1 MPIIN
6 KDGYTLT
13 KDLLP
18 QELAYKVQDGS
29 VTADKLNDGAVITS
43 KLHDGA
49 VITSKLHDGAVTDD
63 KCYSGF
69 ALVPRGGII
78 MWYGAI
84 VNIPTGWAIC
94 DGTNGTPDL
103 RNRFVVG
110 AGSTYSVAA
119 TGGSANAI
127 VVSHNHS
134 ITDSGH
140 AHNVSSNAVRISIN
154 DVSSGVLWG
163 GEGGSGNKGYAE
175 VSQTG
180 ISVNTTGS
188 AGTNANLPPYY
199 ALAYIMRIL

>member
-18 QELAYKVQDGS
+18 QELAYKVQDES
-29 VTADKLNDGAVITS
+29 ISTEKLIDE
-43 KLHDGA
+43 
-49 VITSKLHDGAVTDD
+49 AVTNAKILPGTISPDRLTE
-63 KCYSGF
+63 YV
-69 ALVPRGGII
+69 ATVPTGGII
-78 MWYGAI
+78 LWSGA
-84 VNIPTGWAIC
+84 VSAIPSNWALC
-94 DGTNGTPDL
+94 NGENGTPDL

-154 DVSSGVLWG
+154 DISSGVLWG

>member
-18 QELAYKVQDGS
+18 QELAYKVQDES
-29 VTADKLNDGAVITS
+29 ISTEKLIDE
-43 KLHDGA
+43 
-49 VITSKLHDGAVTDD
+49 AVTNAKILPGTISPDRLTE
-63 KCYSGF
+63 YV
-69 ALVPRGGII
+69 ATVPTGGII
-78 MWYGAI
+78 LWSGA
-84 VNIPTGWAIC
+84 VSAIPSNWALC
-94 DGTNGTPDL
+94 DGANGTPDL

-119 TGGSANAI
+119 TGGSTDAI

>member
-6 KDGYTLT
+6 KEGYTLT
-13 KDLLP
+13 KDLIP

-29 VTADKLNDGAVITS
+29 VTADKLN
-43 KLHDGA
+43 DGA

-127 VVSHNHS
+127 VVSHNHTLS
-134 ITDSGH
+134 DPSH
-140 AHNVSSNAVRISIN
+140 AHTYYKV
-154 DVSSGVLWG
+154 G
-163 GEGGSGNKGYAE
+163 GGSPQVDGRDAASLLYQLDTAATTAY
-175 VSQTG
+175 STTG
-180 ISVNTTGS
+180 ITIAS
-188 AGTNANLPPYY
+188 AGESGTNKNLPPYY

>member
-18 QELAYKVQDGS
+18 QELAYKVQDES
-29 VTADKLNDGAVITS
+29 ISTEKLIDE
-43 KLHDGA
+43 
-49 VITSKLHDGAVTDD
+49 AVTNAKILPGTISPDRFTE
-63 KCYSGF
+63 YV
-69 ALVPRGGII
+69 ATVPTGGII
-78 MWYGAI
+78 LWSGA
-84 VNIPTGWAIC
+84 VSAIPSNWALC
-94 DGTNGTPDL
+94 NGENGTPDL

-119 TGGSANAI
+119 TGGSTDAI

>member
-18 QELAYKVQDGS
+18 QELAYKVQDES
-29 VTADKLNDGAVITS
+29 ISTEKLIDE
-43 KLHDGA
+43 
-49 VITSKLHDGAVTDD
+49 AVTTD
-63 KCYSGF
+63 KSLPGTISPDRFTEYV
-69 ALVPRGGII
+69 ATVPTGGII
-78 MWYGAI
+78 LWSGA
-84 VNIPTGWAIC
+84 VSAIPSNWALC
-94 DGTNGTPDL
+94 NGENGTPDL

-119 TGGSANAI
+119 TGGSTDAI

-140 AHNVSSNAVRISIN
+140 AHNVSSNSVRISVHDIY
-154 DVSSGVLWG
+154 SGVLWG